1 MSKNKIGVMINY
13 DYGVDLNEKFLKNCE
28 LGIYSCQL
36 CIWNVDIF
44 KDDEQIKYVSEA
56 IKRTEVSISAL
67 WAGYTGPVMWNF
79 TEGPDTIGLVPAAYR
94 FKRLEEL
101 TWASNFAEKIGVDK
115 VVTHVG
121 FIPENPSD
129 PNYPGLV
136 ACLRYICR
144 VLKSRGQNFLFETG
158 QETPVTVLRTIEA
171 IGTGNAFINFD
182 TGNVILYG
190 KGSAV
195 DAVRVFGKYVRN
207 THIKDGFYPTEGTQL
222 GCEVKVGEGL
232 ANLPEV
238 MRLLKECGYE
248 GPWTIE
254 REISGEQ
261 QKKDIIETADLIRSI
276 LATL

>member
-1 MSKNKIGVMINY
+1 MANIGVMI
-13 DYGVDLNEKFLKNCE
+13 GVSRSTDFRTAFREAKE
-28 LGIYSCQL
+28 LGLESCQIS
-36 CIWNVDIF
+36 IWDPTLYT
-44 KDDEQIKYVSEA
+44 DETAEKIRA
-56 IKRTEVSISAL
+56 ALDEVGFSISLL
-67 WAGYTGPVMWNF
+67 WAGFSGPCEWNF
-79 TEGPDTIGLVPAAYR
+79 TAGPDTIGLVPPAYR
-94 FKRLEEL
+94 GKRVEEML
-101 TWASNFAEKIGVDK
+101 AASVFTEKIGVTDIA
-115 VVTHVG
+115 THVG

-144 VLKSRGQNFLFETG
+144 VLQSRGQNFLFETG

-222 GCEVKVGEGL
+222 GREVKVGDGL

-238 MRLLKECGYE
+238 MRLLKECGYD

-261 QKKDIIETADLIRSI
+261 QKKDIAETAELIRRT